1 MKLSHQHEALHVGC
15 LGDLPGGIAQ
25 VVNAY
30 KRAASNEWKI
40 RSICTVRRP
49 RDPLSP
55 VLWLRGALVTIWFVL
70 RGRSGI
76 LIAHLSQR
84 GSFLREGSLVY
95 LGAVLKLPTIA
106 YVHGSSFPRFARAHP
121 SLVRKVLTK
130 ADRVLVLSRESA
142 SAVAELGLADRCHQI
157 PNLVS
162 VQSDVLP
169 AESRIP
175 MVLFAGEV
183 SRRKG
188 VDILLE
194 AWDELGDECRGHP
207 WRLVIAGPC
216 VEDPQ
221 SKSNGN
227 VDFMGAVEHSRVLD
241 LLGKASIAILPSRAE
256 ALPMFVLEA
265 MAAGCAVVATDVGG
279 IQQLLGDSGERGLCV
294 PAGDARQVTNALKTL
309 MFDIAE
315 RRRVAEAAR
324 SYVRVTHSTELN
336 FDRIVGHWEEA
347 RNAR

>member
-1 MKLSHQHEALHVGC
+1 MLSHQHEALHFGP

-30 KRAASNEWKI
+30 ERAAPDEWKI
-40 RSICTVRRP
+40 RSICTVRRR

-70 RGRSGI
+70 GGRRGT
-76 LIAHLSQR
+76 LIAHLSQK

-95 LGAVLKLPTIA
+95 LGALLKMPTIA

-142 SAVAELGLADRCHQI
+142 SVVAELGLADRCHEV

-162 VQSDVLP
+162 VQADVLP
-169 AESRIP
+169 AESRVP
-175 MVLFAGEV
+175 MVFFAGEV

-188 VDILLE
+188 VDILLQ
-194 AWDELGDECRGHP
+194 AWDELGHEYRSGL

-216 VEDPQ
+216 VEDLQ
-221 SKSNGN
+221 SKSNGK
-227 VDFMGAVEHSRVLD
+227 VDFLGAVEHSRVLD

-256 ALPMFVLEA
+256 ALPMFLLEA
-265 MAAGCAVVATDVGG
+265 MAAGCAVVATEVGG
-279 IQQLLGDSGERGLCV
+279 VQQLLGDSGERGLCV
-294 PAGDARQVTNALKTL
+294 PAGDVGQVTSALKTL
-309 MFDIAE
+309 MFDTAE

-324 SYVRVTHSTELN
+324 AYVRATHSTELN
-336 FDRIVGHWEEA
+336 FDRIAEHWEEA